1 MRKNKNTSQTD
12 ALVGRHTTTA
22 ILNSLCISSFP
33 PKTRKCVF
41 HLAVIER
48 GDVDRG
54 FAVHLSCVFTQTP
67 ATLAR
72 VCCLMATP
80 LLGQSI

>member
-1 MRKNKNTSQTD
+1 MSKNKNRSQTD

-22 ILNSLCISSFP
+22 ILESLFISP
-33 PKTRKCVF
+33 NARKFVF
-41 HLAVIER
+41 RLAVIKR
-48 GDVDRG
+48 GAADGG
-54 FAVHLSCVFTQTP
+54 FVVHLSSLFTQSP

-80 LLGQSI
+80 SLGQSI